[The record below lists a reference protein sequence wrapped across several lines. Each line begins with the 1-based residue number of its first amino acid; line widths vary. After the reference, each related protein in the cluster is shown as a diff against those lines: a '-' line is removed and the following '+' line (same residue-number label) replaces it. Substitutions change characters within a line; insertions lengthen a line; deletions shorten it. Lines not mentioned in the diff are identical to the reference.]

1 MAEWRVDI
9 AYTQHEDRIYHVEA
23 ESQQEAIDIGM
34 EELEFE
40 IGSDFFIHDI
50 NAVKEGDE

>member
-23 ESQQEAIDIGM
+23 ESQQEAIDISM